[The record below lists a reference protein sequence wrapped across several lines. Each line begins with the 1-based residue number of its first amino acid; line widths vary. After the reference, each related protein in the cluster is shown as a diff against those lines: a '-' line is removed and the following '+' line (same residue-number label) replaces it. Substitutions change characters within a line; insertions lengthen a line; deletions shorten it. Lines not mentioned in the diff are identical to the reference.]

1 MLGALVQA
9 FHTTDGEDG
18 LQRWSWK
25 HAVHLCDLWTF
36 SSTFVSEVFVNI
48 VIFVIVVIVVM

>member
-48 VIFVIVVIVVM
+48 VIFVIVVM